1 MWRAN
6 GPLPLD
12 ELVALMKKDD
22 LSLGWSAV
30 AAYDRTKANRLL
42 AQEFEVRYQTAPQ
55 WRGVHAAG

>member
-1 MWRAN
+1 MWHAN

-12 ELVALMKKDD
+12 ESVALMKKYD
-22 LSLGWSAV
+22 LGLGWSAV
-30 AAYDRTKANRLL
+30 VAHARTKANRLL